1 MKWLTDIAA
10 GRQLCLHCR
19 KLHPLGVHTCDR
31 CGSAVHQRIPHSIPM
46 TWSLAITAVLF
57 LIPANLLPMMVVKSI
72 AGEDAGTIMDGVIYF
87 LEHGE
92 AGIGIVIFT
101 ASVFVPFFKLTVIFY
116 LLLLVYLKRY
126 QRALFGLKLFRIIH
140 FIGKWSMLDIFVV
153 ALMVGLV
160 QFKNLATIVTG
171 PAAIAFMLAVVATMF
186 ATEFFDPRL
195 LFDTEPE
202 AQNERPDTPTQG
214 ITHA

>member
-1 MKWLTDIAA
+1 MQWITDIEA
-10 GRQLCLHCR
+10 GKQLCLHCR
-19 KLHPLGVHTCDR
+19 KLHPLSVHRCDR
-31 CGSAVHQRIPHSIPM
+31 CGSEVHQRIPHSIAI
-46 TWSLAITAVLF
+46 TWSLAIAAIIF

-92 AGIGIVIFT
+92 AGIGIVIFA
-101 ASVFVPFFKLTVIFY
+101 ASIFVPFFKLTVLLY
-116 LLLLVYLKRY
+116 LLLNIHLNRSH
-126 QRALFGLKLFRIIH
+126 RAKFGLKLYRIIH

-171 PAAIAFMLAVVATMF
+171 PAAIAFMLAVVMTMF
-186 ATEFFDPRL
+186 ATEHFDPRL
-195 LFDTEPE
+195 LFDTELKKRKHK
-202 AQNERPDTPTQG
+202 NESNEG
-214 ITHA
+214 NTHV

>member
-1 MKWLTDIAA
+1 MRWITDIEA

-19 KLHPLGVHTCDR
+19 KLHTLDVRVCDR
-31 CGSAVHQRIPHSIPM
+31 CGSEVHQRIPHSIPI
-46 TWSLAITAVLF
+46 TWSLTLAAIIF
-57 LIPANLLPMMVVKSI
+57 LIPANLLPMMVVRSI

-101 ASVFVPFFKLTVIFY
+101 ASVFVPFFKVTVLLY
-116 LLLLVYLKRY
+116 LLLNIHLRRY
-126 QRALFGLKLFRIIH
+126 HRAMLGLKLYRIIH

-171 PAAIAFMLAVVATMF
+171 PAAAAFMLAVVMTMF
-186 ATEFFDPRL
+186 ATEYLDPRL
-195 LFDTEPE
+195 LFDTGLPE
-202 AQNERPDTPTQG
+202 GKKKPHDQG
-214 ITHA
+214 RNDA

>member
-1 MKWLTDIAA
+1 MRWITDIEA

-19 KLHPLGVHTCDR
+19 KLHPLTVHTCDR
-31 CGSAVHQRIPHSIPM
+31 CGSTLHQRIPHSLAI
-46 TWSLAITAVLF
+46 TWSLAIAATIF
-57 LIPANLLPMMVVKSI
+57 LIPANLLPMMVVRSI

-101 ASVFVPFFKLTVIFY
+101 ASVFVPFFKLTVLFY
-116 LLLLVYLKRY
+116 LLLLIHFRRY
-126 QRALFGLKLFRIIH
+126 KKALFGLRLFRIIH

-171 PAAIAFMLAVVATMF
+171 PAAAAFMLAVVATMF
-186 ATEFFDPRL
+186 ATEHFDPRL
-195 LFDTEPE
+195 LFDTELQARKDPSSPKGV
-202 AQNERPDTPTQG
+202 NHG
-214 ITHA
+214 

>member
-1 MKWLTDIAA
+1 MPWITDIEA

-19 KLHPLGVHTCDR
+19 KLHPLSVRICDR
-31 CGSAVHQRIPHSIPM
+31 CGSKVHQRIPHSIPV
-46 TWSLAITAVLF
+46 TWSMTIAAIIF

-72 AGEDAGTIMDGVIYF
+72 AGEDAGTIMDGIIYF
-87 LEHGE
+87 LENGE

-101 ASVFVPFFKLTVIFY
+101 ASIFIPFFKLTVLLY
-116 LLLLVYLKRY
+116 LLLNVHLNRY
-126 QRALFGLKLFRIIH
+126 HRAKLSLKLYRIIH

-171 PAAIAFMLAVVATMF
+171 PAAIAFMLAVLLTMF
-186 ATEFFDPRL
+186 ATEHFDPRL
-195 LFDTEPE
+195 LFDTELKC
-202 AQNERPDTPTQG
+202 RKKRKK
-214 ITHA
+214 

>member
-1 MKWLTDIAA
+1 MRWVTDIEA
-10 GRQLCLHCR
+10 GKQLCLHCR
-19 KLHPLGVHTCDR
+19 KLHPLSVHRCDR
-31 CGSAVHQRIPHSIPM
+31 CGSEVHQRIPHSIAI
-46 TWSLAITAVLF
+46 TWSLTIAAIIF

-101 ASVFVPFFKLTVIFY
+101 ASIFVPFFKLTVLLY
-116 LLLLVYLKRY
+116 LLLNIHLNRY
-126 QRALFGLKLFRIIH
+126 HRARFGLKLYRIIH

-171 PAAIAFMLAVVATMF
+171 PAAIAFMLAVVMTMF
-186 ATEFFDPRL
+186 ATEHFDPRL
-195 LFDTEPE
+195 LFDTKLKKRQRTNEP
-202 AQNERPDTPTQG
+202 NEG
-214 ITHA
+214 NTHV